1 MIKLLWFETNT
12 IITVLKYTNPTNNK
26 NGKTKKE
33 GANPSTCYLP
43 TNIKKSY
50 VLG

>member
-26 NGKTKKE
+26 MGKQKRRVQIPPPATY
-33 GANPSTCYLP
+33 PQ
-43 TNIKKSY
+43 I
-50 VLG
+50 